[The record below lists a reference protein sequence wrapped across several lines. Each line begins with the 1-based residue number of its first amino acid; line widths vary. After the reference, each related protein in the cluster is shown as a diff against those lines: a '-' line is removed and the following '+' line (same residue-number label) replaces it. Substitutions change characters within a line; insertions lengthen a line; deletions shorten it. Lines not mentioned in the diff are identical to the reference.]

1 MKSVKSLFTLISLL
15 ALVVGAP
22 AEDYGSRGNLWKSM
36 SEEERQEVD
45 ALAERF
51 KVMIGD
57 ARSELLMVKE
67 TIRHAE
73 ARGFREWDA
82 AGQSSRP
89 SPGDKFY
96 AVNRDR
102 SMVLWVVGKE
112 PLANGMRLVNSHI
125 DSVRLELKPH
135 PLREQN
141 GTVLLDTLVHGGL
154 KAYQW
159 TNVPLAMTGRIDL
172 KNGDTVW
179 LDLGMKEDDPILL
192 IPDLAPHVDRDYR
205 DRTRAEAI
213 EREELDPVL
222 ISAPPAEGSERS
234 TLMEQALYLL
244 HELYGIDADD
254 WISADIQIVPATP
267 PRDVGLDRALVGA
280 FGLDDRLTAIASLF
294 AMEEIT
300 APTHTAMAYMVTDE
314 EVGSRWNIGVSSEW
328 FRKLVSEM
336 VRAERGAVT
345 ELDVMECFSKT
356 HMVTADTTTATNPL
370 WPAPQA
376 KNNASLMHH
385 GLVVKLYG
393 PGRSANSEFM
403 AHLRRIL
410 DDADVGWQT
419 HTYKAGYGGGTI
431 ASYFAG
437 WNMEVTDWGVGI
449 WSMHSTYDVASK
461 ADIWAL
467 YEGFGVFFTS

>member
-1 MKSVKSLFTLISLL
+1 
-15 ALVVGAP
+15 
-22 AEDYGSRGNLWKSM
+22 M

-73 ARGFREWDA
+73 ARGFRAWDA

-125 DSVRLELKPH
+125 DSIRLELKPH

-141 GTVLLDTLVHGGL
+141 GTVTLDTLVHGGL

-172 KNGDTVW
+172 KNGETVW
-179 LDLGMKEDDPILL
+179 LDLGMKQDDPILL

-213 EREELDPVL
+213 ERE
-222 ISAPPAEGSERS
+222 SS
-234 TLMEQALYLL
+234 T
-244 HELYGIDADD
+244 
-254 WISADIQIVPATP
+254 
-267 PRDVGLDRALVGA
+267 R
-280 FGLDDRLTAIASLF
+280 
-294 AMEEIT
+294 
-300 APTHTAMAYMVTDE
+300 
-314 EVGSRWNIGVSSEW
+314 
-328 FRKLVSEM
+328 
-336 VRAERGAVT
+336 
-345 ELDVMECFSKT
+345 C
-356 HMVTADTTTATNPL
+356 
-370 WPAPQA
+370 
-376 KNNASLMHH
+376 
-385 GLVVKLYG
+385 
-393 PGRSANSEFM
+393 
-403 AHLRRIL
+403 
-410 DDADVGWQT
+410 
-419 HTYKAGYGGGTI
+419 
-431 ASYFAG
+431 
-437 WNMEVTDWGVGI
+437 
-449 WSMHSTYDVASK
+449 
-461 ADIWAL
+461 
-467 YEGFGVFFTS
+467 

>member
-15 ALVVGAP
+15 ALVLGAP

-67 TIRHAE
+67 TIRHAQ

-82 AGQSSRP
+82 AGQRP

-141 GTVLLDTLVHGGL
+141 GTVILDTLVHGGL

-172 KNGDTVW
+172 KNGETVW
-179 LDLGMKEDDPILL
+179 LDLGMKQDDPILL

-244 HELYGIDADD
+244 HERYGIDADD

-294 AMEEIT
+294 AMEKIT

-314 EVGSRWNIGVSSEW
+314 EVGSRWNIGVASEW

-376 KNNASLMHH
+376 KDNASLMHH